1 MDMKMPHKRDRG
13 QVGIGTLIVFIAMV
27 LVAAI
32 AAGVLIN
39 TAGFLQSQSEETG
52 EQSSAQVSDRL
63 QVVNVVGQVGDNNEQ
78 IDQINMTVSKAP
90 GANDVSLGNTTIQYV
105 DDEQI
110 VDLVHS
116 NRTSR
121 GGADG
126 VFFTNGTVDSDNSIE
141 DSLVIN
147 DQDDRAVIT
156 IVTSGSAFNSAPGE
170 GQSADITITTQA
182 GGETTV
188 TVTVPDSLSGKS
200 SVEL

>member
-1 MDMKMPHKRDRG
+1 MDVKMPHKRDRG

-52 EQSSAQVSDRL
+52 QQSSSQVSDRL
-63 QVVNVVGQVGDNNEQ
+63 QVISVVGKVDTSTNTVS
-78 IDQINMTVSKAP
+78 QINMTVSKAP

-105 DDEQI
+105 DDDQI
-110 VDLVHS
+110 VNLVH
-116 NRTSR
+116 NDRNTL

-126 VFFTNGTVDSDNSIE
+126 VFYTNATVDEDSSIDNS
-141 DSLVIN
+141 LVVN
-147 DQDDRAVIT
+147 DQDDRAIIT
-156 IVTSGSAFNSAPGE
+156 ISTSGFSQAPGE
-170 GQSADITITTQA
+170 GKTADVTLTTQA

-188 TVTVPDSLSGKS
+188 TITVPDSLSQKS
-200 SVEL
+200 SVSL